1 MLFVFPKIWDH
12 VLRRIEGRFGSS
24 VVAFFNFLRAMIQ
37 LNLLLG
43 LLLGGGVVVPAA
55 LLAGA
60 DDLQHWG
67 WVAADSSYSATNDNH
82 DPCYYTLKQHQKV
95 N

>member
-1 MLFVFPKIWDH
+1 
-12 VLRRIEGRFGSS
+12 
-24 VVAFFNFLRAMIQ
+24 MIQ

-43 LLLGGGVVVPAA
+43 LVLVGGVVVPAA
-55 LLAGA
+55 LLADG

-67 WVAADSSYSATNDNH
+67 WVVADNSSDDHH
-82 DPCYYTLKQHQKV
+82 DPCYYTLKDHDMV

>member
-1 MLFVFPKIWDH
+1 
-12 VLRRIEGRFGSS
+12 
-24 VVAFFNFLRAMIQ
+24 MIQ

-43 LLLGGGVVVPAA
+43 LVLGGGVVVPAA
-55 LLAGA
+55 LLAGG

-67 WVAADSSYSATNDNH
+67 WSAMENKSDLH
-82 DPCYYTLKQHQKV
+82 DPCYYTLEQHEKV